1 MKEKKTVWTA
11 DFTRIT
17 LASILSIIGGEALNL
32 PMSLLVYDQTES
44 TFLSSLIMVFGM
56 LPDIVLS
63 VVVSPVIDRTS
74 KKKWIVGLDVLF
86 ALTYAAMAFATFMLP
101 FYYGLYVLFTLVT
114 STLSVFYRLAYD
126 AWYPDLIPKG
136 LEQKGFAVSG
146 MVMDATVVI
155 MAPVSAFL
163 YLLVPIWLL
172 FAFVAVTI
180 VIAIAIEAGIKEV
193 RHAPEKTEG
202 KGLRAYLADL
212 KAGFGYLKKEH
223 GVRNIFTYMSVSIG
237 TGDGRYILERTYYQT
252 TAGLGVARYG
262 FLASAATAAR
272 VLSGLVLYK
281 KEVPPKKRFGVVRF
295 VYTSLNVLSAALL
308 FLPFPLALVDM
319 ALEGGLSN
327 TSYTLRQTATK
338 AYIPADMRARL
349 GAIFNMMIS
358 ISGIGFTLLAG
369 ALGEVLPLRTGVILF
384 CVIDLAVMALF
395 ICLPARHNRVVYEA
409 ERKDEE

>member
-63 VVVSPVIDRTS
+63 VVVSPLIDRTS

-86 ALTYAAMAFATFMLP
+86 ALTYAAMAFATFALP
-101 FYYGLYVLFTLVT
+101 FYYGLYVLFTLIT

-193 RHAPEKTEG
+193 RHAPENTED

-262 FLASAATAAR
+262 FLSSAATAAR

-281 KEVPPKKRFGVVRF
+281 KEVPAKKRFGVVRF

-319 ALEGGLSN
+319 ALEGGLAN

-349 GAIFNMMIS
+349 GAIFMMMMS
-358 ISGIGFTLLAG
+358 VTGIGFTLLAG
-369 ALGEVLPLRTGVILF
+369 ALGEVLPLRTGVILL
-384 CVIDLAVMALF
+384 CAIDLAVMLLF

-409 ERKDEE
+409 VREKED

>member
-101 FYYGLYVLFTLVT
+101 FYYGLYVLFTLIT

-146 MVMDATVVI
+146 MVMDATSVI

-180 VIAIAIEAGIKEV
+180 VIAIMIEAGIKEV
-193 RHAPEKTEG
+193 RRAPEKTED

-212 KAGFGYLKKEH
+212 KEGFGYLKKEH

-262 FLASAATAAR
+262 FLSSAATAAR

-281 KEVPPKKRFGVVRF
+281 KEVPAKKRFGVVRF

-349 GAIFNMMIS
+349 GAIFMMMMS
-358 ISGIGFTLLAG
+358 ITGIGFTLLAG
-369 ALGEVLPLRTGVILF
+369 ALGEVLPLRTGVILL
-384 CVIDLAVMALF
+384 CAIDLAVMLLF

-409 ERKDEE
+409 VRTKED

>member
-101 FYYGLYVLFTLVT
+101 FYYGLYVLFTLIT

-180 VIAIAIEAGIKEV
+180 VIAIAIEAGIKEAH
-193 RHAPEKTEG
+193 HAPEKTEG

-212 KAGFGYLKKEH
+212 KEGFGYLKKEH
-223 GVRNIFTYMSVSIG
+223 GVRNIFTYMSVCIG

-262 FLASAATAAR
+262 FLSSAATAAR

-281 KEVPPKKRFGVVRF
+281 KEVPAKKRFGVVRF

-349 GAIFNMMIS
+349 GAIFMMMMS
-358 ISGIGFTLLAG
+358 VTGIGFTLLAG
-369 ALGEVLPLRTGVILF
+369 ALGEVLPLRTGVILL
-384 CVIDLAVMALF
+384 CAIDLAVMLLF

-409 ERKDEE
+409 VRTKED